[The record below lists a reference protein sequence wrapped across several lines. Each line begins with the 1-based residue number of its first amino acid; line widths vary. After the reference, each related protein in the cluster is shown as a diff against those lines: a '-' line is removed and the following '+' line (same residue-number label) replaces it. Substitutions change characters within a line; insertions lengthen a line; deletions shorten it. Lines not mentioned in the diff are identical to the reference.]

1 MVVHRHCNTDIELKN
16 TIQPPPSLAMPTTQ
30 ECRTRNPIP
39 HRMVS
44 HIIRHTITM
53 ALHNIL
59 NIPSQAPL
67 RIGHTMLLKYPTMA
81 STFSHQVTLPKYT
94 GNRNPLPSLLLQEQS
109 ASTTSHHPR
118 PAPPNSHKYPTSP
131 NLPQTTSSPLPSLRI
146 VSKVPIKNSSYW
158 T

>member
-1 MVVHRHCNTDIELKN
+1 MDVELKN
-16 TIQPPPSLAMPTTQ
+16 TIQAPPTLTIPTTQ
-30 ECRTRNPIP
+30 ERHMRNQIP

-67 RIGHTMLLKYPTMA
+67 RIGHTMLLKCLTTA
-81 STFSHQVTLPKYT
+81 STFSHQVTLPKHT
-94 GNRNPLPSLLLQEQS
+94 GNCNPLPSLLLQEQS

-118 PAPPNSHKYPTSP
+118 PLPPNSHKYPTSR
-131 NLPQTTSSPLPSLRI
+131 NLPPTTSSPLPSLRI